1 MSAHIHKT
9 FKIAKNLTRTEN
21 IFLYLPIIQFP
32 QDIVGLQEIIWTLK
46 PDLIIETGIARGGSL
61 IFSASILQLI
71 GKGSVLGI
79 DILEASDRGGFAGL
93 KFGAILNENHR
104 IGVSY
109 NSFNTAS
116 NVDLNSYGIGYD
128 YLIKT
133 SKKLTPFVGV
143 GLNQVNYKETGA
155 KTLDNNFDSDSLEM
169 DGLVGTVNLGAVFEL
184 TNNFELEAGYRMALI
199 KNVDGIIGYSGV
211 PIKFEM
217 DDINM
222 TYFGINY
229 KF

>member
-1 MSAHIHKT
+1 MKKKLLTATLVATLSTSAVAVDVQYFVGGEFGSAKMSMDA
-9 FKIAKNLTRTEN
+9 
-21 IFLYLPIIQFP
+21 
-32 QDIVGLQEIIWTLK
+32 
-46 PDLIIETGIARGGSL
+46 
-61 IFSASILQLI
+61 
-71 GKGSVLGI
+71 SVLGI
-79 DILEASDRGGFAGL
+79 DLGEASDRGGFAGL

-109 NSFNTAS
+109 NSYNTES
-116 NVDLNSYGIGYD
+116 NIDLNSYGIGYD

-133 SKKLTPFVGV
+133 STKLTPFVGV
-143 GLNQVNYKETGA
+143 GLAKVNYKETGY
-155 KTLDNNFDSDSLEM
+155 KTIDNDFDSDTFEM
-169 DGLVGTVNLGAVFEL
+169 DGLIGTVNLGAVFEI

-211 PIKFEM
+211 PVEAELG
-217 DDINM
+217 DSNM